1 MNKYMV
7 ITSDNTVKFFDEL
20 YKARVYMADAT
31 FERQLS
37 SWLYV
42 LDKEKHYVCREEL

>member
-1 MNKYMV
+1 MFKYMV
-7 ITSDNTVKFFDEL
+7 ITADSVVKFFDEL

-31 FERQLS
+31 FEHQLS

>member
-1 MNKYMV
+1 MYKYMI
-7 ITSDNTVKFFDEL
+7 ITSDGEVEFFNDL
-20 YKARVYMADAT
+20 YISRVYMAEAHFDRNLA
-31 FERQLS
+31 

>member
-1 MNKYMV
+1 MHKYMV
-7 ITSDNTVKFFDEL
+7 ITSDSVVMFFDEL
-20 YKARVYMADAT
+20 YKARVYMADAF

>member
-20 YKARVYMADAT
+20 YKARIYMADAT
-31 FERQLS
+31 FERNLS

>member
-7 ITSDNTVKFFDEL
+7 ITSDNTVKFFNAL
-20 YKARVYMADAT
+20 YNARVYMADAF

-42 LDKEKHYVCREEL
+42 LDKDKHYVCREEL